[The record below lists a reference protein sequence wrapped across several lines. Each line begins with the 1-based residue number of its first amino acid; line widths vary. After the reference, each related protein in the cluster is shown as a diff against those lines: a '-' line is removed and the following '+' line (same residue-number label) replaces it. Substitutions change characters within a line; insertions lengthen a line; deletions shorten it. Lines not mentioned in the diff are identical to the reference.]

1 MKTLHPYSTMSADQ
15 FAGLM
20 QKKYNRKSFRGL
32 ELLNAAGDVN
42 VTGLAYQYTL
52 DRLTYIRSRMVEQ
65 TFYEVSPAEYLDVIP
80 GEGSFGQQIITNTTY
95 KVGTNFNAGKID
107 TARANARVNTADAAL
122 APITTLIQNW
132 AMGCDYTIF
141 DINQAAFTGSWDIIE
156 AKQRARKKLW
166 DLGIQQIAFLGD
178 TDNTSSFPGLLYNP
192 TVNINTSVIS
202 QQISTMNAAQ
212 FATLVA
218 TLIGTFLTNA
228 AQAVFPNTLIIPQ
241 DDYAGLATPV
251 SSTYPNISML
261 SYLQQAFNQIVPG
274 GNFKILPSAYAIGS
288 NATSIT
294 GTNPIGHH
302 RYCLYRRDID
312 TIFME
317 LPLDYTVTAQGTY
330 NNFNF
335 QDVAY
340 GQYCGPTIL
349 KYLEIMY
356 FDLST

>member
-1 MKTLHPYSTMSADQ
+1 MLTHPYAKMNHDQ
-15 FAGLM
+15 FAALM
-20 QKKYNRKSFRGL
+20 QQKYNRKNFRGL

-42 VTGLAYQYTL
+42 PNALAYQYTL

-95 KVGTNFNAGKID
+95 KVGATFQQGKMD
-107 TARANARVNTADAAL
+107 TGRANARVNAADAAL
-122 APITTLIQNW
+122 APVTTLIQNW
-132 AMGCDYTIF
+132 SMGVDYTIF

-156 AKQRARKKLW
+156 AKQRARKKIW

-178 TDNTSSFPGLLYNP
+178 TDNQTSFPGLLTQPN
-192 TVNINTSVIS
+192 VNINTSVLTA
-202 QQISTMNAAQ
+202 QISTLNASS
-212 FATLVA
+212 FATFVA
-218 TLIGTFLTNA
+218 TVIGTFLTNC
-228 AQAVFPNTLIIPQ
+228 AQTVFPNTLIIPQ

-274 GNFKILPSAYAIGS
+274 GNFKILPSAYAIG
-288 NATSIT
+288 TSAVT
-294 GTNPIGHH
+294 NGGMTNPIGHH
-302 RYCLYRRDID
+302 RYLLYRRDID
-312 TIFME
+312 TVFME

-340 GQYCGPTIL
+340 GQYCGPTVL
-349 KYLEIMY
+349 KPLEMLYL
-356 FDLST
+356 DLNT

>member
-1 MKTLHPYSTMSADQ
+1 MSPDAFQ
-15 FAGLM
+15 ALM
-20 QKKYNRKSFRGL
+20 QQKYNRKSFRGL
-32 ELLNAAGDVN
+32 EILNAAGDVN
-42 VTGLAYQYTL
+42 PNALAYQYTL

-95 KVGTNFNAGKID
+95 KVGSNFAAGKID
-107 TARANARVNTADAAL
+107 TARANARVNAADAAL

-132 AMGCDYTIF
+132 AMGVDYTIF

-156 AKQRARKKLW
+156 AKQRARKKIW
-166 DLGIQQIAFLGD
+166 DLGVQQIAFVGD
-178 TDNTSSFPGLLYNP
+178 PDNQTSFPGLLTQPN
-192 TVNINTSVIS
+192 VNINTSVLTA
-202 QQISTMNAAQ
+202 QISTLSASQ
-212 FATLVA
+212 FASFVA
-218 TLIGTFLTNA
+218 TVIGTYLTNA
-228 AQAVFPNTLIIPQ
+228 AQTVFPNTLIIPQ

-251 SSTYPNISML
+251 SATYPNISML

-288 NATSIT
+288 TATGGGS
-294 GTNPIGHH
+294 IGHH
-302 RYCLYRRDID
+302 RYLLYRRDID
-312 TIFME
+312 TVFME

-340 GQYCGPTIL
+340 GQYCGPTVL
-349 KYLEIMY
+349 KPLELLY
-356 FDLST
+356 FDLAS